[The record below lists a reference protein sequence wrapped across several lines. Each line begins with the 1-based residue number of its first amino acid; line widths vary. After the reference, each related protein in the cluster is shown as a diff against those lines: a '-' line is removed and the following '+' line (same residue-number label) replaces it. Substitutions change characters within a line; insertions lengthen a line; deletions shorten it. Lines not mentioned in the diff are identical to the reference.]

1 MSQSV
6 IFCLSYTIKLL
17 LIDQCISCFDNLIVS
32 SCCIIEELF
41 EFLNAGI
48 PFPNKAVGWV
58 NVKDVADTHIRAY
71 EIAPASGRYLLA
83 ERVVHYSELATI
95 LRDMYPTLRISD
107 K

>member
-1 MSQSV
+1 
-6 IFCLSYTIKLL
+6 L
-17 LIDQCISCFDNLIVS
+17 

-41 EFLNAGI
+41 EFLNAGL

-58 NVKDVADTHIRAY
+58 NVKDVADAHIHAY
-71 EIAPASGRYLLA
+71 EIASASGRCLLT

-95 LRDMYPTLRISD
+95 LRDMYPTLQISD